1 MKTRAL
7 ASYMALSLVSLQVS
21 AASQCI
27 TPTAAP
33 VLTTGKQ
40 VEVYIAQDDHPH
52 FKDANRKCSYY
63 LQNYY
68 APGFKAAGLPV
79 PTQAQCLA
87 DPSLVDLSKGF
98 APFGA
103 FFRSKTAIPDSNIK
117 SYQWVISGPSGDLAK
132 YDAFN
137 AAYVFE
143 KEGTYTAKLT
153 MTLNNGSTVTDQKTV
168 TVWPRSGKTYYVD
181 ASLGD
186 DRYNGLSQT
195 PDFSCDRV
203 AKPIGTCSGP
213 WKTATR
219 AFGALSPRSWVS
231 SSIDDSK
238 YGSSTVCTSS
248 SANTVIADGKT
259 TSVTSCDTLR
269 NSQTSALKAGDTIAF
284 NRGQTFEFETG
295 MIATNATTKKPYCMP
310 MVSLPH
316 WTPAQ
321 GVLYSA
327 YGSGAKPKIVNTAAA
342 SCEAFNPNGVGMMH
356 LAMQDLDFNLENT
369 AVKDPFRPL
378 VENRAIFMSSSGFP
392 INLIL
397 NRVDISKFNQGL
409 VVSNPHGE
417 FVKDS
422 SFTDSQVTHMYH
434 DDALDVAILNN
445 KFDYSGNHLLYTN
458 ISNGLIVGN
467 KFSRQAF
474 GRTQLR
480 IYGTD
485 PASGFVTKSVWIS
498 DNTFTGWIDPRTT
511 ATCAAIGLSS
521 KCPWESGKR
530 YNFSLVE
537 FTPNGYPGDPAKFT
551 DNIVFT
557 RNTLKNA
564 ENMLRISASAH
575 VVASNNIFDNMDGSS
590 TPRVQLHY
598 VKFAQRPLNDAV
610 IKDNLFT
617 ERNAARPANSPI
629 MHLNNYDGTTYPCGD
644 LPTHKDVIVS
654 SNQAI
659 TATPAC
665 FMSNGNFGGTASCL
679 LNKTQTG
686 TGGTLGSA
694 MGLIL
699 SSNKIESATTSVMD
713 QTITTTAKQISSTAP
728 AVVSSTPTTAVIAP
742 TAPTTATTATTSKAT
757 KKIIKI
763 APIKK

>member
-27 TPTAAP
+27 TPTETP

-248 SANTVIADGKT
+248 SANTVTANGKT
-259 TSVTSCDTLR
+259 TAVTSCDTLR
-269 NSQTSALKAGDTIAF
+269 NSQTSTLKAGDTIAF

-295 MIATNATTKKPYCMP
+295 MIATNTTTKQPYCMS
-310 MVSLPH
+310 MVNVPH
-316 WTPAQ
+316 WTTAQ
-321 GVLYSA
+321 GILYNA
-327 YGSGAKPKIVNTAAA
+327 YGTGAKPKIFNTATA
-342 SCEAFNPNGVGMMH
+342 SCEAFILGGVGMMH
-356 LAMQDLDFNLENT
+356 LTLQDLEFNLENT
-369 AVKDPFRPL
+369 KTTDPFRPL
-378 VENRAIFMSSSGFP
+378 VENRALFVSSAGYP
-392 INLIL
+392 LNLIF
-397 NRVDISKFNQGL
+397 NRIDVNKFNQGIGIT
-409 VVSNPHGE
+409 NPHGE

-422 SFTDSQVTHMYH
+422 TFTDSQVTHMYSET
-434 DDALDVAILNN
+434 ATDVAILNN
-445 KFDYSGNHLLYTN
+445 KFDYSGNHMLYTN
-458 ISNGLIVGN
+458 MSNSLIVGN

-474 GRTQLR
+474 GRLQVR
-480 IYGTD
+480 IFGTD
-485 PASGFVTKSVWIS
+485 PAKFTTKSVWIS
-498 DNTFTGWIDPRTT
+498 DNTFEGWIDPRTSAHC
-511 ATCAAIGLSS
+511 ATIGITGG
-521 KCPWESGKR
+521 CPWENGKR
-530 YNFSLVE
+530 YNFNLVE
-537 FTPNGYPGDPAKFT
+537 FSPNNPSEIKFS
-551 DNIVFT
+551 DRIVFT
-557 RNTLKNA
+557 RNILKNA
-564 ENMLRISASAH
+564 ENPLNISASAH
-575 VVASNNIFDNMDGSS
+575 VIVSNNIFDNVDNSPS
-590 TPRVQLHY
+590 PRVLLNSF
-598 VKFAQRPLNDAV
+598 KNAARRPLNDIV

-617 ERNAARPANSPI
+617 ERSTNRPPNSPI
-629 MHLNNYDGTTYPCGD
+629 FHLNNFGSTYTCDD
-644 LPTHKDVIVS
+644 LPTHKDIAVS
-654 SNQAI
+654 NNQALT
-659 TATPAC
+659 TAAVC
-665 FMSNGNFGGTASCL
+665 MMSNSNIGGEASCL
-679 LNKTQTG
+679 LSTTQSSSS
-686 TGGTLGSA
+686 GTLGSA
-694 MGLIL
+694 SGLTL
-699 SSNKIESATTSVMD
+699 TSNKIVSTSTASTMD
-713 QTITTTAKQISSTAP
+713 QAVTTAKQTTVTSTTVSNTVNKTTTSAP
-728 AVVSSTPTTAVIAP
+728 TSATTTTKAVT
-742 TAPTTATTATTSKAT
+742 TAPTKSV
-757 KKIIKI
+757 IKI
-763 APIKK
+763 AP